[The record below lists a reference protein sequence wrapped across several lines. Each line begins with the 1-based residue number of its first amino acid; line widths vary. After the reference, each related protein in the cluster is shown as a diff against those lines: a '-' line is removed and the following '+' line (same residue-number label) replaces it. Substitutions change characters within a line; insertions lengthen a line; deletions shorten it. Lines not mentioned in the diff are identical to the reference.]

1 MLAVTASVLA
11 VMTACWGASVA
22 ATSSETSVL
31 TVMTEPP
38 AAPALLLL
46 ATDTGL
52 VSTVLDVLVPVAV
65 VESVELVSAELVV
78 TGVVVAA
85 AVVLEPTVL
94 AIAQFL

>member
-1 MLAVTASVLA
+1 
-11 VMTACWGASVA
+11 
-22 ATSSETSVL
+22 
-31 TVMTEPP
+31 MTEPP

-94 AIAQFL
+94 AITQFL